1 MIIRTNGKFSN
12 SINKEKLEK
21 IEVIKNEEE
30 IAEKP
35 AIKKEKK
42 KKYIAPVVEET
53 IEVIEENKSEDEDL
67 SQWLKEHDED

>member
-1 MIIRTNGKFSN
+1 MIIRTNGKFSD
-12 SINKEKLEK
+12 STNKEKLEK
-21 IEVIKNEEE
+21 IEVVKNEEK

-53 IEVIEENKSEDEDL
+53 IEVVEENKSEDEDL

>member
-1 MIIRTNGKFSN
+1 MKIYTNVSLSN
-12 SINKEKLEK
+12 SSIKEEQVKVVLEK
-21 IEVIKNEEE
+21 EV
-30 IAEKP
+30 AEKP

-42 KKYIAPVVEET
+42 KKDIAPIVEET

>member
-1 MIIRTNGKFSN
+1 MKIYTNVSLSN
-12 SINKEKLEK
+12 SFVKEEQVKTVLE
-21 IEVIKNEEE
+21 EV
-30 IAEKP
+30 AEKP

-42 KKYIAPVVEET
+42 KKYIAPIVEET